1 MEVIKSI
8 LSKAEYLLQFPNV
21 SITDVI
27 EIAIIAFLVYEI
39 MLFVK
44 STRAWNL
51 FKGVVVILVFTL
63 IAAIFQMNTILWLAE
78 RTLNVGIIAILV
90 VFQP

>member
-8 LSKAEYLLQFPNV
+8 LSKAEYLLQFPKV

-44 STRAWNL
+44 I
-51 FKGVVVILVFTL
+51 K
-63 IAAIFQMNTILWLAE
+63 
-78 RTLNVGIIAILV
+78 
-90 VFQP
+90 